1 MYQAVIFLLLILSQ
15 KPMHS
20 ICNVPDQQGDLSL
33 YQKFHQRG
41 ESVPDLR
48 QKPRNRSTDI
58 PQPPKLPGQ
67 SAGASLPCYCYSIS
81 NPYQLVPRLP
91 PSSFLLQGH
100 KIPQLSLL
108 GSQDWVVSATGREV
122 LCFNSL
128 PTAR

>member
-20 ICNVPDQQGDLSL
+20 ICNVPAQQGDLSL

-58 PQPPKLPGQ
+58 LQPPKLPSQ
-67 SAGASLPCYCYSIS
+67 SAGASLPCYCPSLPIPS
-81 NPYQLVPRLP
+81 QLVPRLLL
-91 PSSFLLQGH
+91 PSSG
-100 KIPQLSLL
+100 P
-108 GSQDWVVSATGREV
+108 
-122 LCFNSL
+122 
-128 PTAR
+128 